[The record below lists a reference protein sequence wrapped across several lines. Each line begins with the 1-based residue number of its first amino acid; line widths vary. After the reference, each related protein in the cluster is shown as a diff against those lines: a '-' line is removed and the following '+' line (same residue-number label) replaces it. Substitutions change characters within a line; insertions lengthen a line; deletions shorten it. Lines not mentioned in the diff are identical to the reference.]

1 MRVADIIG
9 LNAMEIAEKYSLS
22 QIHDRVVFV
31 ESQEIWGTLGGD
43 IQYAIK
49 DKEKV
54 IDELTDLI
62 CRYCIAVEYDKK
74 M

>member
-43 IQYAIK
+43 IPYAIK
-49 DKEKV
+49 DVLLEDKWFSN
-54 IDELTDLI
+54 IIEL
-62 CRYCIAVEYDKK
+62 K
-74 M
+74 

>member
-31 ESQEIWGTLGGD
+31 ESQEIWGTLGGY

-49 DKEKV
+49 DVLLEDKWFSN
-54 IDELTDLI
+54 IIEL
-62 CRYCIAVEYDKK
+62 K
-74 M
+74 

>member
-1 MRVADIIG
+1 LRVADIIG

-49 DKEKV
+49 DVLLEDKWFSN
-54 IDELTDLI
+54 IIEL
-62 CRYCIAVEYDKK
+62 K
-74 M
+74 

>member
-1 MRVADIIG
+1 MQKSPFILRVADIIG

-31 ESQEIWGTLGGD
+31 ESQEIWGTLGGY

-49 DKEKV
+49 DVLLEDKWFSN
-54 IDELTDLI
+54 IIEL
-62 CRYCIAVEYDKK
+62 K
-74 M
+74 

>member
-1 MRVADIIG
+1 MQKSPFILRVADIIG

-49 DKEKV
+49 DVLLEDKWFSN
-54 IDELTDLI
+54 IIEL
-62 CRYCIAVEYDKK
+62 K
-74 M
+74 